1 MRMLGKR
8 FLSLLL
14 TLGMLLML
22 LPAAAASELTMLQVD
37 FLGMYATSAG
47 TYESRKFT
55 GDFTVMQNGEAVGT
69 IRLTDFGSDPISVS
83 GTGNVQL
90 VPVAETMPEDAIMAA
105 SYTVSIVGGRLNKAV
120 IAVLTDTGLF
130 TVHTESSSSFDLI
143 NERGETILSFDTDSR
158 GDYALPTAIH
168 TGLYTL
174 RRLRWPL
181 KAGATR
187 LSTLSATRVRIP

>member
-69 IRLTDFGSDPISVS
+69 IRLTDFGSDPISVP
-83 GTGNVQL
+83 GTGNV
-90 VPVAETMPEDAIMAA
+90 
-105 SYTVSIVGGRLNKAV
+105 
-120 IAVLTDTGLF
+120 
-130 TVHTESSSSFDLI
+130 
-143 NERGETILSFDTDSR
+143 
-158 GDYALPTAIH
+158 
-168 TGLYTL
+168 
-174 RRLRWPL
+174 
-181 KAGATR
+181 
-187 LSTLSATRVRIP
+187 